1 MEDDMERIVELSAQL
16 ERAKHER
23 AKLLE
28 AARAVRDGA
37 PGASAMLAR
46 VLDAI
51 EWREVHGSD
60 LHP

>member
-1 MEDDMERIVELSAQL
+1 MERIVELSAQL

-23 AKLLE
+23 AKLLQ

-37 PGASAMLAR
+37 PVALRLICLA
-46 VLDAI
+46 LDEI